1 MAGQVGFRRIQD
13 REDVAVAEIE
23 RGIAVLLGGVA
34 ERVGLAQKARYS
46 GQVELVL
53 AGEILD
59 RVMAV
64 AGDEVEGV
72 GTFSPGQLVGALA
85 AVELVLAAV
94 AEELVVAGTADELA
108 PLGDAVTGSLGAS
121 PFVSLLF
128 GLDFED
134 PSGGSLTKIVVPW
147 EGLNSEGHGT
157 IRGHFL
163 PSAGGV
169 SGKVDSIEISI
180 GSKSV
185 FEVTFKPGITVK
197 ASLLNALDDSD
208 ESDLSPIVNLLSKS
222 PSEFSGSSGNDFAV
236 LFNANDVLHGNGGN
250 DHTSS
255 RSPPY
260 CRTIGMAPARPW
272 HGPRQ

>member
-1 MAGQVGFRRIQD
+1 MASQAKNFW
-13 REDVAVAEIE
+13 EY
-23 RGIAVLLGGVA
+23 
-34 ERVGLAQKARYS
+34 K
-46 GQVELVL
+46 
-53 AGEILD
+53 
-59 RVMAV
+59 
-64 AGDEVEGV
+64 
-72 GTFSPGQLVGALA
+72 
-85 AVELVLAAV
+85 
-94 AEELVVAGTADELA
+94 A
-108 PLGDAVTGSLGAS
+108 PLGDAVTGSLGAN

-197 ASLLNALDDSD
+197 ALLNALDNSD

-236 LFNANDVLHGNGGN
+236 LFNANDVLHGNGGSDQLIGGSGN
-250 DHTSS
+250 DKLFGDGGKDELDGGKGTDKLTGGKGADTFDFIAGNGHDTVKDFSGKDKLDLTGIPS
-255 RSPPY
+255 LLSETDALSHATEKNGNTTFDFGNGDIL
-260 CRTIGMAPARPW
+260 TILDASKADLAG
-272 HGPRQ
+272 HILT